1 MSEVQKDS
9 EDISAG
15 KSFFYPVNKNFV
27 WNLTVKLAR
36 STLTAPGRIRVK

>member
-15 KSFFYPVNKNFV
+15 LGIFKKFSYFISFP
-27 WNLTVKLAR
+27 A
-36 STLTAPGRIRVK
+36 I